1 MELRLDGH
9 FSYIDQY
16 NKLKFTFLDEDATT
30 REKLINHCM
39 PREDNVH
46 KPFTASDFT
55 ITMQRG
61 MRITDDIR
69 MLVGL
74 DCSVYVRLKPYSF
87 VSKLDKNRGEK
98 VQGIQLVLTNINRLA

>member
-16 NKLKFTFLDEDATT
+16 NKLKFTFLDEDLAT
-30 REKLINHCM
+30 REKLLKHCT
-39 PREDNVH
+39 DVGAQT
-46 KPFTASDFT
+46 PFTASDFT
-55 ITMQRG
+55 VNMRRG

-74 DCSVYVRLKPYSF
+74 DCTIHVRLKPYSF
-87 VSKLDKNRGEK
+87 TSKLDKNRGEK
-98 VQGIQLVLTNINRLA
+98 VHGMQLILTNINRLD